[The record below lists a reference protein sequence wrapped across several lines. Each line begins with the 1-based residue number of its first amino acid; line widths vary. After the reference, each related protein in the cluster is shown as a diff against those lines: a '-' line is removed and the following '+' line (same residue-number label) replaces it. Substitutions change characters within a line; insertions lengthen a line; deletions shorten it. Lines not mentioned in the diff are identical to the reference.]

1 MKQLLKLC
9 QQEEKKL
16 GLLGS
21 QRADAQSRINENLK
35 QRQAVDKI
43 LTEYHGTS
51 SHRVNPLL
59 LQNNANMLSSLKP
72 LQSKL
77 YKQEALL
84 QREHQRMDGL
94 WRKQLGRQKGLS
106 WLYEQRKSEQR
117 RAMDSQEQKQLDDL
131 SSRYQ
136 SQG

>member
-1 MKQLLKLC
+1 MKQLLILC

-16 GLLGS
+16 GRLGN
-21 QRADAQSRINENLK
+21 QRADAQTRVTENHK
-35 QRQAVDKI
+35 QRQAIDNM
-43 LTEYHGTS
+43 LNEYHGSS

-59 LQNNANMLSSLKP
+59 LQNNANLLSTLKP

-77 YKQEALL
+77 DKQEVLL

-94 WRKQLGRQKGLS
+94 WRRQLGRQKGLS

-117 RAMDSQEQKQLDDL
+117 KAIDAQEQKQLDDL

-136 SQG
+136 NQG